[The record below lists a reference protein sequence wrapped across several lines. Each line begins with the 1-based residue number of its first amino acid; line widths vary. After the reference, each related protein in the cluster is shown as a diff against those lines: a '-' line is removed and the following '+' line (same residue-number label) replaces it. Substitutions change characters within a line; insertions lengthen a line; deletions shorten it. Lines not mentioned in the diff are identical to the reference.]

1 MKKVYSNYK
10 LLLKPIV
17 ETVFLNFRSMNAAVN
32 KMLDWEKKEK
42 SERNISKERM
52 EGSNKSEKI

>member
-32 KMLDWEKKEK
+32 KMLERKKKEK
-42 SERNISKERM
+42 SKGNISKERM